1 MEEQYFSKNLDNLS
15 TINFSRNELSS
26 LGFNLEII
34 SKAGYGLE
42 GIARTMDFILV
53 CHGCGVDNLTEE
65 FTNGEVVLGDLVN
78 AVAAIGMLLHHETEH
93 AKKKC
98 DRIIDQEAAR
108 LATRKGA

>member
-1 MEEQYFSKNLDNLS
+1 MEERYFSKNLDNLS
-15 TINFSRNELSS
+15 TINFSRNELSF
-26 LGFNLEII
+26 LGQNLEMI

-53 CHGCGVDNLTEE
+53 CHGCGVDDLTEE
-65 FTNGEVVLGDLVN
+65 FTNGEYVLGELVD
-78 AVAAIGMLLHHETEH
+78 AVAAIGRLLSHETKH
-93 AKKKC
+93 AKEKC